1 LYPARKIR
9 YFKILWWQSKITSEE
24 NSKQL
29 QILKHARYCIGHLI
43 QSAVKFSP
51 AVLSCSENNMMS
63 NFFSVICLVLFI
75 AQVSAFTV
83 TNSRIT
89 APMRGQNLQ
98 MISHRMGFNRLSRPA
113 DQRKALLRAL
123 TTEVIRHGR
132 IRTTLVKAKA
142 LRKYVDHMITLAK
155 RGTLHTRRQALSWIY
170 DKDLVASLF
179 EQVPERY
186 ADRQGGYCRVI
197 REELPRRGDSAQ
209 MAIVELV

>member
-1 LYPARKIR
+1 MAFFFYALC
-9 YFKILWWQSKITSEE
+9 LLLLVQS
-24 NSKQL
+24 
-29 QILKHARYCIGHLI
+29 Y
-43 QSAVKFSP
+43 
-51 AVLSCSENNMMS
+51 
-63 NFFSVICLVLFI
+63 
-75 AQVSAFTV
+75 AFLPS
-83 TNSRIT
+83 SRINVPVRS
-89 APMRGQNLQ
+89 ANQIN

-142 LRKYVDHMITLAK
+142 VRKHVDHMITLAK
-155 RGTLHTRRQALSWIY
+155 RSTLHTRRQALGYIY

-186 ADRQGGYCRVI
+186 ADRNGGYCRVI

>member
-1 LYPARKIR
+1 
-9 YFKILWWQSKITSEE
+9 
-24 NSKQL
+24 
-29 QILKHARYCIGHLI
+29 
-43 QSAVKFSP
+43 
-51 AVLSCSENNMMS
+51 MMS
-63 NFFSVICLVLFI
+63 NLVLLVCCALFLV
-75 AQVSAFTV
+75 QCSAFTSISS
-83 TNSRIT
+83 SRIT

-155 RGTLHTRRQALSWIY
+155 RGTLHTRRQALAWIY

-179 EQVPERY
+179 EQVPVRY

-209 MAIVELV
+209 MAIIELV